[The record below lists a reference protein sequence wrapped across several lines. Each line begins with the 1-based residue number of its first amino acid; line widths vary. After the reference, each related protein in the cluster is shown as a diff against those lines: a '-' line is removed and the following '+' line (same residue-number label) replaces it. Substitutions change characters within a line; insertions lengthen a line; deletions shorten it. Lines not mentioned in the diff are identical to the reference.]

1 MWVWSPNWGEIRYDL
16 VIGSCPI
23 LPADID
29 RICDDTRVS
38 AVLSVQ
44 TDQCRA
50 ALGIEW
56 TLLEEHASRRGVV
69 LDNVPIRDFDPED
82 QRNRLPQA
90 IRRLSELL
98 GEGYR
103 TYVHCTA
110 GINRAPL
117 VVLGYLTFV
126 EGMAVPDAL
135 SLIQQGRREASPYWD
150 AYRGCREDVL
160 GQYHDE
166 VLHGPTAEQEILR
179 RVCAGLPLE
188 PERR

>member
-1 MWVWSPNWGEIRYDL
+1 MWVWSLNWGEIRQDL

-29 RICDDTRVS
+29 RICDDTAVS

-50 ALGIEW
+50 ALGIDSR
-56 TLLEEHASRRGVV
+56 LLEEHALRRGVL
-69 LDNVPIRDFDPED
+69 LDNVPIRDFDAED
-82 QRNRLPQA
+82 QRKRLPSA

-98 GEGYR
+98 AEGRR
-103 TYVHCTA
+103 TYIHCTA

-150 AYRGCREDVL
+150 AYYGCREDVL
-160 GQYHDE
+160 APYQ
-166 VLHGPTAEQEILR
+166 AELIRDSGAEREILR
-179 RVCAGLPLE
+179 RVARGSQ
-188 PERR
+188 